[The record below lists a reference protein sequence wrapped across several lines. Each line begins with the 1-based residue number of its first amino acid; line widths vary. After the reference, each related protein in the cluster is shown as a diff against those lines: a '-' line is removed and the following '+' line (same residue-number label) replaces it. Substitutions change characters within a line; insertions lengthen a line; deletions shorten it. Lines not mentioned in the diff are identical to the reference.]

1 MGRDRRQQP
10 RVPVDWAAFI
20 QHTGGGIVAQMENI
34 SANGAFLRCDKVLRP
49 KERLKLHMVAPNHS
63 TLSASAE
70 VVWLH
75 VHCVEDDIPPCG
87 LGIRF
92 TRVSRTDRQ
101 FLCGVAEKDSQPKGA
116 QPTLTRAKPAH
127 LVG

>member
-1 MGRDRRQQP
+1 
-10 RVPVDWAAFI
+10 
-20 QHTGGGIVAQMENI
+20 VAQMENI

-49 KERLKLHMVAPNHS
+49 KERLKLHMVAPSHR

-75 VHCVEDDIPPCG
+75 VHCFEDNIPPCG
-87 LGIRF
+87 VGIRF

-101 FLCGVAEKDSQPKGA
+101 FLCGVTEKDLETKGA
-116 QPTLTRAKPAH
+116 QALPIRAKTVR
-127 LVG
+127 LVS